1 MHAEQPSGFFCRFA
15 IKAGAIPR
23 EGSSVMNETIL
34 IIDDEHNLRKTLAEI
49 FRAHGYSI
57 IEAADG
63 AQAIERLR
71 DVKPDL
77 IFCDWRMPAAGGEEV
92 LRYLRSDSRLAPV
105 PVIVITAFGS
115 SHVAIEAIRL
125 GAYDFVSKPF
135 DLEEVLLTAQRALEH
150 ATLNREVA
158 QLRHH
163 IERSNLA
170 GTGRLVG
177 TSAPMLDVFKM
188 IGKVAGTDS
197 TVLICGESGTGKE
210 LVAEAI
216 HNYSQRKDK
225 AFVVVNCAALP
236 ENLLETE
243 LFGHER
249 GAFTGATGRKTGR
262 FEMAEGG
269 TMFLD
274 EIAELSP
281 GLQAKLLRVLQ
292 EHTFERVGGTET
304 IHGNFRVLAATNR
317 DLEANVR
324 AGTFREDLF
333 YRLNVVRILVPPLRE
348 RRQDVTSLAEHF
360 LQIYSEKNELAVVGF
375 SDDAILMLQT
385 CEFPGNVR
393 ELENM
398 VERAVLMARGRVL
411 MREHFPSTGAEA
423 REESFFAAGRDSP
436 ALPFHEAI
444 AKLEKRLIETA
455 LRESGG
461 NKTEAANRLQINRR
475 LLYNKM
481 AEYKIPD

>member
-1 MHAEQPSGFFCRFA
+1 
-15 IKAGAIPR
+15 
-23 EGSSVMNETIL
+23 MNETIL

-49 FRAHGYSI
+49 FRASGYSTL
-57 IEAADG
+57 EAPDG
-63 AQAIERLR
+63 AQGIERLR

-77 IFCDWRMPAAGGEEV
+77 IFCDWKMPAAGGEEV
-92 LRYLRSDSRLAPV
+92 LRYLRNDVRFSSI

-135 DLEEVLLTAQRALEH
+135 DLEEVLLTAQRALDH
-150 ATLNREVA
+150 AALNREVA
-158 QLRHH
+158 QLRDQMKH
-163 IERSNLA
+163 SSA
-170 GTGRLVG
+170 AVAGRLVG
-177 TSAPMLDVFKM
+177 ASVPMLDVFKM
-188 IGKVAGTDS
+188 IGKVAETDS

-216 HNYSQRKDK
+216 HNYSQRKNK

-249 GAFTGATGRKTGR
+249 GAFTGATGRKSGR

-269 TMFLD
+269 TIFLD

-304 IHGNFRVLAATNR
+304 IQGNFRVLAATNR

-324 AGTFREDLF
+324 AATFREDLF
-333 YRLNVVRILVPPLRE
+333 YRLNVVRILVPSLRE
-348 RRQDVTSLAEHF
+348 RRSDIIPLAEHF
-360 LQIYSEKNELAVVGF
+360 LQLYSEKNDLTAVGF
-375 SDDAILMLQT
+375 SDEAILMLQT
-385 CEFPGNVR
+385 YSFPGNVR
-393 ELENM
+393 ELKNM
-398 VERAVLMARGRVL
+398 IERAVLMARGRVL
-411 MREHFPSTGAEA
+411 MRGHFPSAGADV
-423 REESFFAAGRDSP
+423 REDSSSLSEP
-436 ALPFHEAI
+436 NLLALPFHEAV
-444 AKLEKRLIETA
+444 ARLEKHLIETA
-455 LRESGG
+455 LSESGG
-461 NKTEAANRLQINRR
+461 NKTEAANRLQVSRR

-481 AEYKIPD
+481 GEHKIPE